1 MTEIPEKPYF
11 TASEVAALLLVST
24 NTVRVWTNK
33 GLLHT
38 ELTFGGHRRFA
49 RAEILRLVQERQ
61 TPPERI
67 GSEVLRILIIDD
79 DEALAKT
86 MAQSLETALPHAVVS
101 VAADGFK
108 GGMLAH
114 SANPHII
121 LLDLRMP
128 GMDGFETC
136 KLLKGDEA
144 TRSIR
149 IIAMSGFMSAQD
161 ARRIEETGAELLL
174 EKPVRIPVLMQ
185 AIQGKQLSA
194 GLLTGN

>member
-38 ELTFGGHRRFA
+38 ELTLGGHRRFA

-61 TPPERI
+61 TPPQTEPE
-67 GSEVLRILIIDD
+67 SLRILIIDD

-86 MAQSLETALPHAVVS
+86 MGQSLETALPQARVW
-101 VAADGFK
+101 VATDGFS
-108 GGMLAH
+108 GGMLAR
-114 SANPHII
+114 SASPHII

-128 GMDGFETC
+128 GIDGFQTC
-136 KLLKGDEA
+136 TLLKADAA
-144 TRSIR
+144 TRPIR

-161 ARRIEETGAELLL
+161 AQRIEEAGAEQLLV
-174 EKPVRIPVLMQ
+174 KPVRLPALLQ
-185 AIQGKQLSA
+185 AIQGNRAFA
-194 GLLTGN
+194 GSSTGI